1 MALAYLCRQLEL
13 TPIGGP
19 ISVTAFVVDH
29 RARPES
35 ADEAKTV
42 STWLSNM
49 GMYPIIKKSG
59 YEMRNIRL
67 VIVNNFMLIP
77 CRYQDPG
84 FEIRLVSFFKG
95 SGKFYSKPCKHINAK
110 CL

>member
-49 GMYPIIKKSG
+49 GMYPMI
-59 YEMRNIRL
+59 
-67 VIVNNFMLIP
+67 
-77 CRYQDPG
+77 
-84 FEIRLVSFFKG
+84 
-95 SGKFYSKPCKHINAK
+95 
-110 CL
+110 